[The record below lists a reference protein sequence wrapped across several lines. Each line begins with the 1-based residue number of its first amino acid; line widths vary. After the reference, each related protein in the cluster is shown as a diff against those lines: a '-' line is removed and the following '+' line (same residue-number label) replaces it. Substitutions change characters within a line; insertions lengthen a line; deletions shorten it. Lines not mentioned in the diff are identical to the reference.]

1 MTGDGVNDAP
11 ALKRADIGIVVNEA
25 SEVSKETADVVLLD
39 SNFKTIVMAIEEGRG
54 VYDNLKKII
63 VYLLADAFAEIV
75 VVVGGML
82 LGWSLPILATQILW
96 INLISDG
103 FPSMAL
109 TVEPREGDV
118 LKDPP
123 RGRSGSL
130 IDGEVVTLIVM
141 ISSVAAAMT
150 LVAFGYVYNILE
162 YSLEHART
170 VAFVMLGVNSLFYVF
185 SSRSLSEPIWRVGW
199 KRNPWLLL
207 GVGMG
212 FVLQVIVVYVPFLQE
227 IFQTVELDILDWLI
241 VVMASMVLVA
251 MVEGVKFAYSR
262 SS

>member
-1 MTGDGVNDAP
+1 
-11 ALKRADIGIVVNEA
+11 
-25 SEVSKETADVVLLD
+25 
-39 SNFKTIVMAIEEGRG
+39 
-54 VYDNLKKII
+54 
-63 VYLLADAFAEIV
+63 
-75 VVVGGML
+75 
-82 LGWSLPILATQILW
+82 
-96 INLISDG
+96 
-103 FPSMAL
+103 
-109 TVEPREGDV
+109 
-118 LKDPP
+118 
-123 RGRSGSL
+123 
-130 IDGEVVTLIVM
+130 M